1 MNEKDKTKILTDSYM
16 KLDVMGRERLD
27 QFVQKLE
34 KENGYTDIKQQ
45 KYFWEVPKEN
55 YTV

>member
-1 MNEKDKTKILTDSYM
+1 M
-16 KLDVMGRERLD
+16 KLDVMGREKLD

-34 KENGYTDIKQQ
+34 KENGYADIKQQ

-55 YTV
+55 RTV